1 MSAAIFIEG
10 GKLGEDSKEMDV
22 RCRKAFH
29 ALLDP
34 ICPKRKPSLHPC
46 GGRDRAFKDFRTA
59 HKQGRATF
67 VALLVDSED
76 RVEDLNKP
84 WEHLKERDNWDR
96 PKGAEDDQVL
106 FMTTCME
113 TWIVADREAL
123 RSHFKHKLHE
133 NALPPQND
141 LEQRERH
148 DVLGKLEH
156 ATRDCPNAFKKG
168 NRSFEILAKL
178 SPAELRARL
187 PSFERLERIL
197 KEKL

>member
-10 GKLGEDSKEMDV
+10 SKLGEDSKEMNI

-29 ALLDP
+29 TLLDP

-59 HKQGRATF
+59 HKHGRATF

-84 WEHLKERDNWDR
+84 WEHLKGRDNWDR
-96 PKGAEDDQVL
+96 PRGAEDDQVFL
-106 FMTTCME
+106 MTTCME
-113 TWIVADREAL
+113 TWIVADRDAL
-123 RSHFKHKLHE
+123 KGHYKHKLQE
-133 NALPPQND
+133 SALPPLD
-141 LEQRERH
+141 GLEQCERH
-148 DVLGKLEH
+148 HVLSKLEH

-168 NRSFEILAKL
+168 TRSFEVLAKL
-178 SPAELRARL
+178 SPTALRHYL
-187 PSFERLERIL
+187 PSFNRLERIL

>member
-10 GKLGEDSKEMDV
+10 SKLGEDSKEMDV

-59 HKQGRATF
+59 HKLGKATF
-67 VALLVDSED
+67 VALLVDTED
-76 RVEDLNKP
+76 PVEDLNQP
-84 WEHLKERDNWDR
+84 WEHLKDRDNWDR
-96 PKGAEDDQVL
+96 PHGAEDEQVF
-106 FMTTCME
+106 FMATCME
-113 TWIVADREAL
+113 TWIVADRDAL
-123 RSHFKHKLHE
+123 KRHFKHKLQE
-133 NALPPQND
+133 SALPPPND
-141 LEQRERH
+141 LEQRERQ

-156 ATRDCPNAFKKG
+156 ATRECPNAFRKG
-168 NRSFEILAKL
+168 NRSFDILAKL
-178 SPAELRARL
+178 SPSVLRRNL
-187 PSFERLERIL
+187 SSFERMERIL

>member
-10 GKLGEDSKEMDV
+10 SKLGEDSKEMDV

-59 HKQGRATF
+59 HKQGRADF

-76 RVEDLNKP
+76 PVEDLDKP
-84 WEHLKERDNWDR
+84 WDHLKIRDNWDR
-96 PKGAEDDQVL
+96 PKDAEDDQVL

-113 TWIVADREAL
+113 TWIVTDREAL
-123 RSHFKHKLHE
+123 RIHFRHKLQE
-133 NALPPQND
+133 SALPPLQD
-141 LEQRERH
+141 LERRDRH
-148 DVLGKLEH
+148 DVLEKLQKASRE
-156 ATRDCPNAFKKG
+156 CSNSFKKG

-178 SPAELRARL
+178 SPAVLRQHL
-187 PSFERLERIL
+187 PSFVRLERIL